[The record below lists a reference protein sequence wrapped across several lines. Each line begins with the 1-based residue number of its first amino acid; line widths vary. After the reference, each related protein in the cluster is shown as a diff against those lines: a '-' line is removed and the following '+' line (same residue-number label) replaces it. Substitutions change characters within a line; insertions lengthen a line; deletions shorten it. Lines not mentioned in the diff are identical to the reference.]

1 MLQIELTMNRL
12 NFFHSRM
19 FRRTTDAWKPALLA
33 LTLFS
38 GIHTVQGQQDVLTGQ
53 YLFNGLLINPAY
65 AGHQGSWETMVMQR
79 IQWVD
84 FDGSPATGIL
94 SGHGGLANKEIG
106 VGGTLALDAIGI
118 TSTLDLA
125 GHASYHLDLGNS
137 TLSFGLRGGMLQY
150 RARLSEVTGIDPSD
164 PVYQGS
170 EIGAWIPRFGFGMLY
185 EQDTWFVGLSTP
197 TLFVFDQKL
206 DRGISPYYRNHMYFQ
221 AGMSVEANGW
231 LELAPS
237 ILFRHTPDVP
247 SVLDLNLL
255 ATMKEA
261 YTLGLGYRTGSS
273 FVLVT
278 QFRIDQQF
286 RIGYT
291 RDFTTSDIRTYAGG
305 THEMVLGWDLMG
317 KSRAQPAMPLGW

>member
-1 MLQIELTMNRL
+1 MNFL
-12 NFFHSRM
+12 NSSS
-19 FRRTTDAWKPALLA
+19 KPAMVTIRRLLFA
-33 LTLFS
+33 ACLTL
-38 GIHTVQGQQDVLTGQ
+38 GLATVGMAQQDVLTGQ

-84 FDGSPATGIL
+84 FDGSPTTGIL
-94 SGHGGLANKEIG
+94 SGHGALVNEEIG

-118 TSTLDLA
+118 TSTVDLA
-125 GHASYHLDLGNS
+125 AHGSYHMDLGNAS
-137 TLSFGLRGGMLQY
+137 LSFGLRGGLLQY
-150 RARLSEVTGIDPSD
+150 RARLSEVTGIDPAD

-185 EQDTWFVGLSTP
+185 ERELWFVGVSTP

-206 DRGISPYYRNHMYFQ
+206 DQGISPYYRNHVYMQ
-221 AGMSVEANGW
+221 AGMSVKANSW
-231 LELAPS
+231 LNLAPS
-237 ILFRHTPDVP
+237 VLFRHTPDVP

-255 ATMKEA
+255 ATMQDT

-273 FVLVT
+273 FTLVT
-278 QFRIDQQF
+278 QFRIDKQF

-291 RDFTTSDIRTYAGG
+291 RDFATSDIRTYAGG
-305 THEMVLGWDLMG
+305 THEMVLGWDLIG
-317 KSRAQPAMPLGW
+317 RSRAQPAMPLGW